1 MPIRPTNDTPGA
13 PSDDGFDLDFDFGAG
28 SGSLDD
34 LVDQLGFLA
43 AQSTLLTL
51 SESASAKTTEPPKL
65 DAKIDPTRKS

>member
-13 PSDDGFDLDFDFGAG
+13 PNDDGFDLDFDFGVG
-28 SGSLDD
+28 NGSLDD

-51 SESASAKTTEPPKL
+51 SEKASAKATETPKL
-65 DAKIDPTRKS
+65 DPKIDPDRK